1 MEKYYI
7 VDSAILPDV
16 LDKVIEARS
25 LLQNGEVKQ
34 VSEAVKRVGIS
45 RGTYYKYKD
54 YVFLPDKGM
63 SARKAVI
70 SLMLHHDK
78 GILSEVLNVMS
89 KTNANI
95 LTINQNIQY
104 YLEKNLRETLEEH
117 QCKGAYGI
125 VMNCNTGAVLAMASL
140 PDYDC
145 NEPYKITYNKGYK
158 KD

>member
-7 VDSAILPDV
+7 VDSTILPDV

-34 VSEAVKRVGIS
+34 VSEAVKKVGIS

-54 YVFLPDKGM
+54 YVFLPAQVM

-78 GILSEVLNVMS
+78 GILSEVLNTMS
-89 KTNANI
+89 KVNANI
-95 LTINQNIQY
+95 LTINQNIPIHDWASVVISFDLCEMMVSIDELMEQ
-104 YLEKNLRETLEEH
+104 LNTCRGVSNLHL
-117 QCKGAYGI
+117 I
-125 VMNCNTGAVLAMASL
+125 AV
-140 PDYDC
+140 
-145 NEPYKITYNKGYK
+145 E
-158 KD
+158 

>member
-7 VDSAILPDV
+7 VDSSILPNV

-34 VSEAVKRVGIS
+34 VSEAVKKVGIS

-54 YVFLPDKGM
+54 FVFLPAQGM

-78 GILSEVLNVMS
+78 GILSEVLNAMS
-89 KTNANI
+89 KVNANI
-95 LTINQNIQY
+95 LTINQNIPIHEWASVVISFDLCEMEVSIDELMQR
-104 YLEKNLRETLEEH
+104 LDQCRGVNNLHL
-117 QCKGAYGI
+117 I
-125 VMNCNTGAVLAMASL
+125 AV
-140 PDYDC
+140 
-145 NEPYKITYNKGYK
+145 E
-158 KD
+158 